1 MKKTFTVIEELEI
14 NNELKKEFRS
24 VTYTLHLTDFRKDRI
39 FKYLSQMKKIKF
51 VEGFCSIVD
60 KGHVNGFETHLLTDE
75 GFLFIYNTDS
85 KKLITILAPRIA
97 QVKRLSKTNKEIPL
111 NVYENILMNLENNL
125 NNI

>member
-60 KGHVNGFETHLLTDE
+60 KEHVKGFETHLLTEE
-75 GFLFIYNTDS
+75 GFLFIYNTNS
-85 KKLITILAPRIA
+85 KKLITILAPRVA
-97 QVKRLSKTNKEIPL
+97 QVKRLSKTNKEIPT
-111 NVYENILMNLENNL
+111 NVYENILINLENNL

>member
-1 MKKTFTVIEELEI
+1 MKKTFTVIKELEI

-60 KGHVNGFETHLLTDE
+60 KGHVNGFETHLLTEE

-97 QVKRLSKTNKEIPL
+97 QIKRLSKTNKEIPL
-111 NVYENILMNLENNL
+111 NVYENILINLENNL